1 LAGFPRR
8 EPEAAPAADQAPSF
22 VRTVAVI
29 AGGDVQLWLSGTVRA
44 HVETP
49 LAYVLIGGLA
59 LGTAITLLLL
69 SRAISD
75 WPT

>member
-1 LAGFPRR
+1 M
-8 EPEAAPAADQAPSF
+8 
-22 VRTVAVI
+22 RTVAVI

-44 HVETP
+44 DVETP